1 LNTIKITVMNDELE
15 RLIIDNR
22 HLLKDDE
29 PLEGHFERF
38 EAKLQKA
45 SKPTRIINFR
55 VVLKIAAIVVFALLT
70 VNQARMWLTPEKK
83 ETLSLGSISEEYREV
98 EFYYTN
104 AIQGGMSQWEK
115 LNHEGFVSE
124 SEQQS
129 MQKEQLEFDQM
140 YQKLQKDLEANPNDE
155 RVINAMLEYYQ
166 ARMNILTLIIN
177 KLQEVKQQ
185 KNNKNHEIK
194 I

>member
-1 LNTIKITVMNDELE
+1 MNDELE

-55 VVLKIAAIVVFALLT
+55 VVLKIAAIVVFALLA
-70 VNQARMWLTPEKK
+70 VNQTRMWLTPEKK

-115 LNHEGFVSE
+115 LSNEGFVSE
-124 SEQQS
+124 SEQKS

-166 ARMNILTLIIN
+166 ARMNIITIIIN

>member
-83 ETLSLGSISEEYREV
+83 ESLSLGSISEEYREV